1 MNTLESI
8 KKMVSCCLKYLIVK
22 WNATCYRK
30 KTIFSLKPRPN
41 LGKTRFD
48 VFERSDQILIKLILF
63 HLWQQQ
69 DIVEFLNIKVG
80 EHEKL
85 IYSLETKA
93 KRLET
98 ENQQMSQKTDF
109 EIGSLRST
117 TQAEID
123 SLGQQCSK
131 YKAELNDL
139 AEFAEKK
146 VHRMTQFPQQQ
157 VIKCVVEH

>member
-1 MNTLESI
+1 
-8 KKMVSCCLKYLIVK
+8 
-22 WNATCYRK
+22 
-30 KTIFSLKPRPN
+30 
-41 LGKTRFD
+41 
-48 VFERSDQILIKLILF
+48 
-63 HLWQQQ
+63 
-69 DIVEFLNIKVG
+69 VG

-85 IYSLETKA
+85 IYSLESKA

-146 VHRMTQFPQQQ
+146 VLRMTRFARQQAKS
-157 VIKCVVEH
+157 VLLNIRVKPRESYSSSRRL